1 MPLPIPSEGVPP
13 AAPAPDPAVLVPD
26 QAVLARPA
34 RAPEDASEGAVPA
47 AHSPSEAFSTRERG
61 SGQRPPAV
69 LRQFELVERVRRYK
83 PDVDEDL
90 LDRAYVYAMKKHGAQ
105 KRASGEAYITHPFAV
120 AEILTDMHVDERTI
134 VVALLHDTIEDTD
147 ATRAEIDRLFGEEV
161 GALVEGLTKLDKL
174 DLASRRAKQAEN
186 LRKLLIAISED
197 VRVLLVKLAD
207 RLHNMRTLEH
217 VPEEKRRRIAEET
230 MDIHAPLAGR
240 MGMQDMREELEELSF
255 RHLNPEAHRAVSQR
269 LTEVSERNRDLIAT
283 VERELCDLLAL
294 RGIPALVR
302 GRQKKA
308 YSVFSKMEAKGL
320 SFEQL
325 SDIFGF
331 RVLVERAEDCYA
343 ALGAVHLRWQAV
355 PGRFKDYISTPKP
368 NDYRSL
374 HSTIV
379 GPSRQRIELQI
390 RTHEMNETAEY
401 GVATHAIYK
410 DVRADRSGGAA
421 AGGGTEPGMAGRT
434 NAYSWLRR
442 TIDALKDGD
451 AEEFLEHTKLELFQD
466 QVFCFTP
473 KAALIALPRGA
484 TPVDFAYA
492 VHTDVGDTCAG
503 AKVNGRI
510 VPLMTALRN
519 GDEVEIMRSGVQVPP
534 AAWEEMVVTGK
545 ARQAIRRANRTATRR
560 KYAGLGQR
568 IVENAFERVNK
579 PFSRDMLL
587 AALPR
592 LAMREV
598 DDVLAAV
605 GRNELPSQTVLH
617 AIHPETKSQPAPKS
631 PPEEGWT
638 AMRSAANLL
647 FKLPGAT
654 AAPARPRRRRAVAS
668 GVPIR
673 GAERDLPVSFADT
686 GAVPGD
692 RIVGILDGERGIT
705 VYPVQHPALERFE
718 DCEWIDVRW
727 DVEGSADERFPVK
740 VSVTCINEPGTL
752 ADIAHIVA
760 EHDVNIER
768 LEMVRTAAD
777 FTEML
782 LDLEVAHLKQLN
794 HLLSELRG
802 RVHVSAAERRYG

>member
-1 MPLPIPSEGVPP
+1 M
-13 AAPAPDPAVLVPD
+13 
-26 QAVLARPA
+26 
-34 RAPEDASEGAVPA
+34 
-47 AHSPSEAFSTRERG
+47 
-61 SGQRPPAV
+61 
-69 LRQFELVERVRRYK
+69 RQFELVERVRAYK

-120 AEILTDMHVDERTI
+120 AEILTEMHVDERTI
-134 VVALLHDTIEDTD
+134 AVALLHDTIEDTD
-147 ATRAEIDRLFGEEV
+147 ATRDEIDRLFGEEV

-207 RLHNMRTLEH
+207 RLHNMRTLDH

-255 RHLNPEAHRAVSQR
+255 RHINPEAFGAVSAR
-269 LTEVSERNRDLIAT
+269 LREVGERNSDLIAT
-283 VERELCDLLAL
+283 VEHELCDLFAA

-302 GRQKKA
+302 GRRKKP

-374 HSTIV
+374 HTTIV

-390 RTHEMNETAEY
+390 RTHDMNETAEY

-410 DVRADRSGGAA
+410 DARADGTA
-421 AGGGTEPGMAGRT
+421 GTEPGMAGRT
-434 NAYSWLRR
+434 NAYAWLRR

-484 TPVDFAYA
+484 TPIDFAYA

-510 VPLMTALRN
+510 VPLMTELRN

-534 AAWEEMVVTGK
+534 AAWEQMVVTGK

-568 IVENAFERVNK
+568 IVENAFERAQK
-579 PFSRDMLL
+579 PFSRDLL
-587 AALPR
+587 QAALPR
-592 LAMREV
+592 LAMRDV

-617 AIHPETKSQPAPKS
+617 AIHPETRLQPAPKA
-631 PPEEGWT
+631 PREEGWT
-638 AMRSAANLL
+638 SMRSAANLL
-647 FKLPGAT
+647 FKLPGSMREGEEGAS
-654 AAPARPRRRRAVAS
+654 PRSSRRGKPRRHAGDPLR

-673 GAERDLPVSFADT
+673 GIERDLPVAFAPG

-692 RIVGILDGERGIT
+692 RIIGILRPGEGIT
-705 VYPVQHPALERFE
+705 LYPVQHPALERFE

-727 DVEGSADERFPVK
+727 DVEGEGDERFPVSL
-740 VSVTCINEPGTL
+740 SVTGINEPGTL
-752 ADIAHIVA
+752 ADIAHIMA
-760 EHDVNIER
+760 EHDVNIGR
-768 LEMVRTAAD
+768 LTMVRTASD

-782 LDLEVAHLKQLN
+782 FDLEVAGLKQLN
-794 HLLSELRG
+794 HLINELRG
-802 RVHVSAAERRYG
+802 REHVGAVERRYG